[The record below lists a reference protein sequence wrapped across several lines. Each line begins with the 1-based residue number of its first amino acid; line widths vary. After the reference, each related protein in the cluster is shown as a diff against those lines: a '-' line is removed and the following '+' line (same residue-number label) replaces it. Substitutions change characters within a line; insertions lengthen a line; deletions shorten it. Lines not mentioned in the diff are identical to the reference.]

1 MPETRGAS
9 AVKPAIG
16 FVGLGTM
23 GQPMATNLVRA
34 GFDVTVY
41 DVDQDPVDAL
51 VELGARA
58 AASPHELGQHCDV
71 IEIAVW
77 DDLGVESVMTG
88 SGAAGGVLESARR
101 GSIVVVHS
109 TISVAT
115 CRKLAEAA
123 RERDVHVLDAAM
135 SGGAVRA
142 TDGSLAIMVGGD
154 PEDFERCKVI
164 FGVLG
169 EDVFHAGPLGAGM
182 AAKLCNNL
190 MVLANLAAVTE
201 ALGIATAAGIDAD
214 TMIKLASAG
223 TADSWALR
231 HGFALQQSAGA
242 RPGSGSQSRM
252 QVKDLELA
260 VKLAQELDVA
270 DQPEIASFFL
280 DRARRRAG

>member
-1 MPETRGAS
+1 MPEMRGAS

-23 GQPMATNLVRA
+23 GRPMAMNLVRG

-77 DDLGVESVMTG
+77 DDAGVEAVMTG
-88 SGAAGGVLESARR
+88 SGADSGVLESARP
-101 GSIVVVHS
+101 GSTVVVHS

-123 RERDVHVLDAAM
+123 RECDVHVLDAAM
-135 SGGAVRA
+135 SGGAARV

-154 PEDFERCKVI
+154 AEDFERCKDI

-169 EDVFHAGPLGAGM
+169 HDVFHAGPLGAGM

-201 ALGIATAAGIDAD
+201 ALGIATAAGIDTD

-231 HGFALQQSAGA
+231 HGFALRQSAGE
-242 RPGSGSQSRM
+242 RPGSGSQVRM

-260 VKLAQELDVA
+260 VRLAQELDVA
-270 DQPEIASFFL
+270 DQPEIAKFFL

>member
-1 MPETRGAS
+1 
-9 AVKPAIG
+9 
-16 FVGLGTM
+16 
-23 GQPMATNLVRA
+23 MATNLVRA

-41 DVDQDPVDAL
+41 DVAQDPVNAL

-71 IEIAVW
+71 VEIAVW